1 VRKRTVWLL
10 SASLLSSIAA
20 CGDAAESDDEEVTE
34 AREDGVRCDK
44 NPDHPS
50 CGGTEPVAGT
60 TVYVGTSGLDT
71 NPGTQS
77 SPVRTIQ
84 RGVVLANQLVA
95 SGVDARVL
103 VAAGTY
109 RETVTLGSQSGG
121 GRLTIEGAGATT
133 TFLTGAD
140 DISTGWVS
148 LGDGTYTHSWTNNWG
163 FKALPSGWSW
173 FWGTSSN
180 PDKDSL
186 RRYEVMFF
194 NGSPLLPTL
203 DPSRLAPGKFYVD
216 EANDKIR
223 LYPPPASTM
232 SGASIEIGMR
242 NLVLSMVGRNH
253 VTLKNLTIQ
262 RSRGAVQDAMVSVQS
277 SADVV
282 FDGIVVK
289 HAAYNA
295 IGGMGPGLRIVN
307 STLTANGVNAYSDYR
322 TTGLWIEN
330 TVISNN
336 NWRAP
341 AVDLYGWDSVFKIF
355 QGRGATMKRVS
366 WVNNTG
372 NGLWLDSDNA
382 NIVVENCLMKDN
394 FSKGV
399 SLEKNQGP
407 ITLRN
412 NRICGNGAGLNDAQS
427 DNVTLE
433 GNQIFDNTDFN
444 FAIGGNYAGQTWT
457 IYDTNQSYTGRT
469 LNWSVTGNTITGSG
483 TGSYATG
490 GGWLFWHTDYN
501 APGAWA
507 TTRDSFRAFDNNT
520 WAHTQKAAPF
530 MLPGG
535 AKSFAQ
541 WKSDLQLADPTFESH
556 STYSTTSPALSCTLP

>member
-1 VRKRTVWLL
+1 M
-10 SASLLSSIAA
+10 
-20 CGDAAESDDEEVTE
+20 DEELTDSIE
-34 AREDGVRCDK
+34 RGVRCDK
-44 NPDHPS
+44 NPDHPN
-50 CGGTEPVAGT
+50 CGGSVPVEGT
-60 TVYVGTSGLDT
+60 TVYVSTSGADT

-84 RGVVLANQLVA
+84 RGVVLGNQLVA
-95 SGVDARVL
+95 SGSNARVL

-109 RETVTLGSQSGG
+109 RETVTLGSQSGS

-133 TFLTGAD
+133 TILTGAD
-140 DISTGWVS
+140 AISTGWAEV
-148 LGDGTYTHSWTNNWG
+148 GDGTYSRAWTNNWG
-163 FKALPSGWSW
+163 FKPLPGGWDW
-173 FWGTSSN
+173 FWSTSTN

-203 DPSRLAPGKFYVD
+203 DRSRLTPGTFYVD
-216 EANDKIR
+216 ETNDKIY
-223 LYPPPASTM
+223 LYPPSTM
-232 SGASIEIGMR
+232 SGATVEIGMR
-242 NLVLSMVGRNH
+242 NLVMSIVGRNN
-253 VTLKNLTIQ
+253 VTLKNLTMQ
-262 RSRGAVQDAMVSVQS
+262 RSRGAVQDAMIAVQS
-277 SADVV
+277 SAGII

-295 IGGMGPGLRIVN
+295 IGGSGPGLTILN

-322 TTGLWIEN
+322 TVGLRIEN
-330 TVISNN
+330 TVISDN

-341 AVDLYGWDSVFKIF
+341 AVGLYGWDSVFKIF
-355 QGRGATMKRVS
+355 QGRNATMRGVS

-382 NIVVENCLMKDN
+382 NILVEGSLMKGN

-407 ITLRN
+407 IVLRN
-412 NRICGNGAGLNDAQS
+412 NRVCNNGAGVVDAQS

-433 GNQIFDNTDFN
+433 GNQIFDNNDFN
-444 FAIGGNYAGQTWT
+444 LAFGGHYTGQTWT
-457 IYDTNQSYTGRT
+457 IHDTGQSYTGRT
-469 LNWSVTGNTITGSG
+469 LYWSVTGNAIAGSG
-483 TGSYATG
+483 TGNYATG
-490 GGWLFWHTDYN
+490 GGWLFWHTDYQ

-507 TTRDSFRAFDNNT
+507 TSRNSFRAFDGNT
-520 WAHTQKAAPF
+520 WAHTQKSAPF

-535 AKSFAQ
+535 ARTFEQ
-541 WKSDLQLADPTFESH
+541 WRADLQLASPTFESH
-556 STYSTTSPALSCTLP
+556 SLFTLGAPSPALSCTRP